1 MSRFVRPF
9 RPLRAVVT
17 LALALVAAAVA
28 APASP
33 ARAADDGGGL
43 RLETQVPGSALAF
56 AAFEDIGA
64 WGARWQATGLAKLF
78 ADPDM
83 KAFFAPVEEDVGR
96 MLAQGDDVESP
107 IPPEVREVFAQVQ
120 GLKGQAAVALVE
132 MPEDGMPVVAAA
144 LDFGG
149 NLSHFVTFLKRMK
162 ARQADLPLATE
173 ERDGSTWWSM
183 GDPDHPDMVGTTLGT
198 SVIVSTS
205 RPWVDGIVARKA
217 SPLAASLGGLPAF
230 ASARR
235 TSGDGTA
242 LFVFG
247 NVPALLGRF
256 VTPHAPREVTGMLEA
271 LGMNAMRGCS
281 YAFGFRGETF
291 RETMVLDM
299 PGDQGLL
306 SLFKTPPVSRK
317 GLASAPATAFFFGES
332 ALPMT
337 RLLSALRPV
346 LGSVEP
352 RMVEKLDQG
361 LADAKAA
368 TGVDLE
374 KDLLPLLSDEL
385 SYYVGMPET
394 GGLYPEVVLSVGV
407 KDPAAFEA
415 TAAKAVEGLLA
426 TLGKSERVTGTQRV
440 VEWRGR
446 RLYMIDLA
454 GASRRDMVPF
464 TPTWAVLDGRWT
476 LTLVPHAMKELILRQ
491 AAGGKGLAGEADV
504 AALLKHT
511 PSDATSFGYVDLQ
524 ALLTLLYDTAA
535 PLLQTMAKPNVV
547 PMPVRLDF
555 GMLPP
560 TRAVRPHLQSLATHT
575 QVVGDAFVM
584 RVDSPIGY
592 LLPIMVGAGAGA
604 AYFAARQ
611 HSMMETDVVFPDEPM
626 GGDFRHRIAEMQA
639 ETLADAVGS
648 HYLALGRLPKS
659 LSELTTLHA
668 PGADEPF
675 LAFLPGDPWG
685 GDYAF
690 RVLDEKT
697 GRFEVR
703 SPGPDRE
710 LDTDDDVVVPG
721 PS

>member
-9 RPLRAVVT
+9 RPLRAGVT
-17 LALALVAAAVA
+17 LVLALVAAAIA
-28 APASP
+28 SPASP
-33 ARAADDGGGL
+33 ARAADDGGL
-43 RLETQVPGSALAF
+43 RLETQVPASALAF
-56 AAFEDIGA
+56 AGLEDIGA
-64 WGARWQATGLAKLF
+64 WGAKWKATGLAKLF

-96 MLAQGDDVESP
+96 MLAEGDDVESP
-107 IPPEVREVFAQVQ
+107 LPPEVREVFAQVQ

-132 MPEDGMPVVAAA
+132 MPEQGMPVVAAA

-173 ERDGSTWWSM
+173 ERNGSTWWSM
-183 GDPDHPDMVGTTLGT
+183 GDPDHPDLVGTTLGT

-205 RPWVDGIVARKA
+205 RPWVDGLVARKA
-217 SPLAASLGGLPAF
+217 SPLAASLGALPAF

-235 TSGDGTA
+235 TSGDDTA
-242 LFVFG
+242 LFLFG

-256 VTPHAPREVTGMLEA
+256 VSPSAPPEVRTMLGA
-271 LGMNAMRGCS
+271 LGVDGMRGFS

-291 RETMVLDM
+291 RETMVMDA

-306 SLFKTPPVSRK
+306 SLLKTPPISRK
-317 GLASAPATAFFFGES
+317 GLASAPATSFLFGES
-332 ALPMT
+332 ALPMS
-337 RLLSALRPV
+337 RLLSSLRPM

-352 RMVEKLDQG
+352 RMVERLDQA

-394 GGLYPEVVLSVGV
+394 GGLYPEVVLSLGV

-426 TLGKSERVTGTQRV
+426 TVGKSERVTGTQRV
-440 VEWRGR
+440 VEWQGR
-446 RLYMIDLA
+446 RLYVIDLA
-454 GASRRDMVPF
+454 GMNRRDMVPF

-491 AAGGKGLAGEADV
+491 AAGGKGLAGETDV
-504 AALLKHT
+504 AALLRHT
-511 PSDATSFGYVDLQ
+511 PANATSFGYVDLQ

-535 PLLQTMAKPNVV
+535 PLLQTMAKPNVM
-547 PMPVRLDF
+547 PTPVRLDF

-575 QVVGDAFVM
+575 EVVGDAFVM

-592 LLPIMVGAGAGA
+592 MLPLMIGVGAGA
-604 AYFAARQ
+604 AYFSARQ
-611 HSMMETDVVFPDEPM
+611 HAMMPTDVAFPDEPM
-626 GGDFRHRIAEMQA
+626 GGDFRHRIAQMQT

-648 HYLALGRLPKS
+648 HYRALGRLPKS
-659 LSELTTLHA
+659 LGELTTLHA
-668 PGADEPF
+668 PDADEPY

-685 GDYAF
+685 GDYAY
-690 RVLDEKT
+690 RVLDEKA

-710 LDTDDDVVVPG
+710 LDTDDDIVVSG
-721 PS
+721 PN